1 MKNLT
6 KEEWKKA
13 LIEHENY
20 VLLDVRSPQ
29 ECQAGMQENASQL
42 NCLDQEVFMSGIE
55 TLDKSK
61 DYFVY
66 CRSGARSS
74 NACAVLAKKGFT
86 SFNLLG
92 GMLEWDGDIV

>member
-6 KEEWKKA
+6 KEEWEKA

-42 NCLDQEVFMSGIE
+42 NFLDQAEFMTGIE
-55 TLDKSK
+55 SLDKSK

-74 NACAVLAKKGFT
+74 NACVVLSQKGFNT
-86 SFNLLG
+86 YNLLG
-92 GMLEWDGDIV
+92 GMLDWNGKVV

>member
-1 MKNLT
+1 MKNLNQ
-6 KEEWKKA
+6 EEWKKA
-13 LIEHENY
+13 LTTNTNY

-42 NCLDQEVFMSGIE
+42 NFLDQEVFMSGLE
-55 TLDKSK
+55 ALDKSK

-74 NACAVLAKKGFT
+74 NACAVLAQKGFT

-92 GMLEWDGDIV
+92 GMLEWDGKVV